1 VNRRT
6 FIGRVAGGL
15 LAVPFAVEA
24 QQAGRLPRIGV
35 LLPGNAGV
43 GTESFSQGF
52 RELGYIEGRT
62 AVIEWR
68 WWEGNTERLRDA
80 AAEMRQLNLDVIVV
94 GGSEATKGLEGS
106 NPVNPDRIS
115 RAQLSG
121 RGRLGRE
128 FRAARRQH
136 HGSVAIAVRPCG

>member
-121 RGRLGRE
+121 RGR
-128 FRAARRQH
+128 
-136 HGSVAIAVRPCG
+136 